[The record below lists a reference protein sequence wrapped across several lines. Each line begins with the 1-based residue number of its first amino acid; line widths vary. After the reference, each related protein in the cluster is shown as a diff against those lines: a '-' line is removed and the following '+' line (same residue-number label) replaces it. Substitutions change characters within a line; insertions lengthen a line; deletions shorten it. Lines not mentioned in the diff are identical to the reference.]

1 MIRSMTGFGRASFEA
16 AGTTFAVELRSVT
29 QRNLD
34 LSVRLPR
41 AFAGLEME
49 LRKALGQRFARG
61 KLELSVA
68 LAAGSLPRAE
78 LEVDRPLVQRY
89 LALSRELSRESG
101 VIDRV
106 SVAELLGMPGVVRTV
121 EAAAREE
128 EVAAP
133 LQAAV
138 SRAADSA
145 LAMREA
151 EGATLARELEAR
163 LANVSALVAELGS
176 RAGEVQ
182 RAVRERMRARAEQL
196 RAETGLLDEARLYHE
211 VALAA
216 ERLDV
221 AEELARLASHVEQ
234 FRAALASAEPVG
246 RRLDFLS
253 QELSREANTLGAKA
267 GDAPLAHRVVDLK
280 TEIDRIREQV
290 QNVE

>member
-1 MIRSMTGFGRASFEA
+1 MTGFGRASFEA
-16 AGTTFAVELRSVT
+16 AGTTFAVELRSVN

-34 LSVRLPR
+34 LQVRLPR
-41 AFAGLEME
+41 ALGGLEAE

-61 KLELSVA
+61 KLEVSVA
-68 LAAGSLPRAE
+68 PAAGSVPRAE

-89 LALSRELSRESG
+89 LALARELAREPG

-106 SVAELLGMPGVVRTV
+106 SIAELLAMPGVVRTV
-121 EAAAREE
+121 EAAAREQD
-128 EVAAP
+128 VAEP
-133 LQAAV
+133 LLAAV
-138 SRAADSA
+138 SRAADA
-145 LAMREA
+145 VLAMREA
-151 EGATLARELEAR
+151 EGAALARELAAR
-163 LANVSALVAELGS
+163 LANVSALVAELGA

-234 FRAALASAEPVG
+234 FHAALAGAEPVG
-246 RRLDFLS
+246 RRLDFLA
-253 QELSREANTLGAKA
+253 QELAREANTLGAKA